1 MVEPTVIDADRMHA
15 LCKPTRENVK
25 ENGDF
30 AKKLKTF
37 LPNEA
42 FRNVEASINLKN
54 FSKDQLIQLFGV
66 ALGKWLLALCQAAQP
81 QWTIAM
87 RKSFKYSINEEK
99 GAVMLSLAFALNPNI
114 TPPVDE
120 TGMAKLELAA
130 KKYPTESE
138 CALKLAESVFQ
149 IRDVDET
156 LAADAELK
164 SKLRDSHADLLEAA
178 GYDRAAYIKWV
189 EEGEKT
195 TND

>member
-1 MVEPTVIDADRMHA
+1 
-15 LCKPTRENVK
+15 
-25 ENGDF
+25 
-30 AKKLKTF
+30 
-37 LPNEA
+37 
-42 FRNVEASINLKN
+42 
-54 FSKDQLIQLFGV
+54 
-66 ALGKWLLALCQAAQP
+66 
-81 QWTIAM
+81 
-87 RKSFKYSINEEK
+87 
-99 GAVMLSLAFALNPNI
+99 
-114 TPPVDE
+114 
-120 TGMAKLELAA
+120 MAKLELAA